1 MTRYG
6 SGLVSGNRPVR
17 RLLESGRCSV
27 TPRLLVSVRSVREA
41 REAIAGG
48 ADVIDV
54 KEPAHGSLGMAAS
67 SVIDGIVA
75 VVAAVCASPPPT
87 SAALGDA
94 SDWAS
99 HRSPPALPPQLKY
112 AKLGLAGWSAN
123 TYWQSG
129 YRDVCEAFDEASG
142 RRLDWIAVA
151 YADWEQASAP
161 RPRDVIEAACEMKCV
176 GVLFD
181 TFAKQGRS
189 LLDCL
194 TPGQLSDYSQ
204 AVRSSGMTLA
214 LAGSLHQNL
223 LPMLTP
229 FQADIVGI
237 RSAACRLH
245 DRNGSV
251 CGQTVAKFRESLRA
265 TVGGSCQSLD
275 ASASGGGNVR
285 MRL

>member
-1 MTRYG
+1 MT
-6 SGLVSGNRPVR
+6 L
-17 RLLESGRCSV
+17 
-27 TPRLLVSVRSVREA
+27 RLLVSVRSVGEA
-41 REAIAGG
+41 GAALAGG
-48 ADVIDV
+48 ADVIDI
-54 KEPAHGSLGMAAS
+54 KEPAHGSLGMADS
-67 SVIDGIVA
+67 SVIAD
-75 VVAAVCASPPPT
+75 VVATVTAASDSPPPI

-94 SDWAS
+94 ADWVGDC
-99 HRSPPALPPQLKY
+99 SPPSLPPQLKY
-112 AKLGLAGWSAN
+112 AKLGLAGWGAN
-123 TYWQSG
+123 THWPSG
-129 YRDVCEAFDEASG
+129 YRDVCEAFNEASG

-194 TPGQLSDYSQ
+194 TPGQLADYSR
-204 AVRSSGMTLA
+204 AVRSTGMTLA

-223 LPMLTP
+223 LPLLTP

-251 CGQTVAKFRESLRA
+251 CGQTVAEFRESLRA
-265 TVGGSCQSLD
+265 TVGGSGQSLD
-275 ASASGGGNVR
+275 ASASGGGKVR